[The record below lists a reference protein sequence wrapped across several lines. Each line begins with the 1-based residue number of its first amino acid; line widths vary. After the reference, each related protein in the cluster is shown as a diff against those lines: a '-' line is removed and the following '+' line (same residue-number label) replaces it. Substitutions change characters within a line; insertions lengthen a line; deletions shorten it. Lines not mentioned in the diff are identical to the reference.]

1 MAEEMPNKILKQ
13 SNGFYARAKQT
24 ALLMVGVPDYQA
36 YLEHMQRTH
45 PELQPMSKNAFF
57 KRAQEGRF
65 AGRKL
70 NKCPC

>member
-1 MAEEMPNKILKQ
+1 MAEKMPNKLLKR
-13 SNGFYARAKQT
+13 SSGFYARAKQT

-36 YLEHMQRTH
+36 YLAHMKSAH

-65 AGRKL
+65 GGKKL